1 MILWRISKHSA
12 LDDRGGLFA
21 SARWHTHGRPIVY
34 LAESPAGAL
43 LEALVHLELVTGA
56 YPAHYGLLKIE
67 APARIS
73 RRKVETARL
82 SQNWFKDLVETRTIG
97 DEWLASRS
105 ALFLRVPSVLVLK
118 LSMYCS
124 IPDIRLPARFEFSGM
139 RSNRGTHDYGP
150 ELPFQFL
157 VDAFDVSLRVGHVLV
172 LVFGRQLEGSC
183 GLVRDLAGFYCGLGG
198 HNEVACEFGVFPEV
212 RPCLD
217 GIGSNEPRVSHRGRG
232 MAGDHRVNLA
242 DLHKLC

>member
-12 LDDRGGLFA
+12 LDGRGGLFA

-67 APARIS
+67 APTGIS

-105 ALFLRVPSVLVLK
+105 ALFLRVPSVLVPETFNVLFNPGH
-118 LSMYCS
+118 
-124 IPDIRLPARFEFSGM
+124 PDSGKVRILWYAEYPWDARLL
-139 RSNRGTHDYGP
+139 T
-150 ELPFQFL
+150 
-157 VDAFDVSLRVGHVLV
+157 
-172 LVFGRQLEGSC
+172 
-183 GLVRDLAGFYCGLGG
+183 
-198 HNEVACEFGVFPEV
+198 
-212 RPCLD
+212 
-217 GIGSNEPRVSHRGRG
+217 
-232 MAGDHRVNLA
+232 
-242 DLHKLC
+242 